1 MASNT
6 NFNNEAVHCLMNLLD
21 QHSEDVNEGQY
32 MNMCNALRHLHM
44 NDGNVTRNLRQQLYM
59 TQSEVFEQNQELEE
73 QNQRLQQQEQQIQEQ
88 SQRLQEQKEQEQR
101 LKEQYERLQ
110 EQEQQMQKQNQRLQ
124 EQLKECDKINQ
135 SIVETLPIIPDLQRD
150 QMKEQRVEEEK
161 DQQRKQSIEHHSAKL
176 DYYQSK
182 LRHLKVPPNSVGR
195 NYKTLISKCNVLG
208 ITISQPFQKASSTS
222 VQVLKQ
228 LVKEKGVDDAEM
240 KKLYLQDRH
249 KEFNADKVKLNDLI
263 QQHKDKL
270 LILQKK

>member
-44 NDGNVTRNLRQQLYM
+44 NDGNVTRNLRQRLYM
-59 TQSEVFEQNQELEE
+59 AQSEVFEQNQELEE
-73 QNQRLQQQEQQIQEQ
+73 
-88 SQRLQEQKEQEQR
+88 
-101 LKEQYERLQ
+101 
-110 EQEQQMQKQNQRLQ
+110 QNQRLQ

-208 ITISQPFQKASSTS
+208 ITISQPFQKTSSTS